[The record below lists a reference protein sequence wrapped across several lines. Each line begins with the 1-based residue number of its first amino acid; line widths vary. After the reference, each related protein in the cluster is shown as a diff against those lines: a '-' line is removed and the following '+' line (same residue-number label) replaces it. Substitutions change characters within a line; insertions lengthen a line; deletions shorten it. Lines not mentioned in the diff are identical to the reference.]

1 VKGDL
6 AVGQLE
12 GLGKE
17 GDVMGW
23 FLRKAFRFGPLRFNL
38 SKSGVGISAGVKGAR
53 VGVDARGKGYVAG
66 GRGGL
71 YFRKRLASPGVA
83 TSPDELPESL
93 RPQLPF
99 AVSVVLVVGLAILG
113 IQFQGT
119 VCAVLTIAYAI
130 LGQRFHSSPGA
141 PVFGAYFWP
150 VLGLAVLLGVWW
162 ILWAARRDAR
172 IAAWLVERV
181 ERERRPITRD
191 ELRRAMGPD
200 RPEDGP

>member
-1 VKGDL
+1 
-6 AVGQLE
+6 
-12 GLGKE
+12 
-17 GDVMGW
+17 MGW

-99 AVSVVLVVGLAILG
+99 ALSVVLVVGLAILG
-113 IQFQGT
+113 LQFQGT
-119 VCAVLTIAYAI
+119 VCAVLNIAYAI
-130 LGQRFHSSPGA
+130 LGQRLHCSPGA

-150 VLGLAVLLGVWW
+150 ALGLAVLLGVWW

-172 IAAWLVERV
+172 IAAWLVERA
-181 ERERRPITRD
+181 ERERPPITRD